1 MKKTLVKKVD
11 RKNIDSEVLKASTDI
26 LKSGGLVSF
35 PTETVYGLGANAL
48 DEEAVKSIFKA
59 KGRPSDNPLIVH
71 IYNSEQVRDLA
82 TEISETARI
91 LIDKFWP
98 GPLTLL
104 FKKSQIV
111 SNLVS
116 ADLDTVAIRMPDD
129 EIALAI
135 LKDSNLPIA
144 APSANTSGRPSP
156 TNASH
161 VLEDLEGKVDLV
173 IDGGKTGV
181 GVESTVLDLTPDIPT
196 ILRPGGVT
204 IEELESVIGEVVYDK
219 AIESEDVTLVPK
231 SPGQKYRHYSP
242 KAKMKIFSGDT
253 ELVVK
258 EINKKA
264 NDYIKAGL
272 NIGIIATDET
282 ISKYD
287 FKNVISMGSRKNLKT
302 IGANLFNVLREF
314 DKLDVDLILSEGV
327 KECGFGKA
335 IMNRMK
341 KAAGGNETHLK

>member
-1 MKKTLVKKVD
+1 MKRTLVKKVD
-11 RKNIDSEVLKASTDI
+11 KKDIDSKVLKISTDI
-26 LKSGGLVSF
+26 LKSGGLVAF

-48 DEEAVKSIFKA
+48 DEEAVKKIFKA

-71 IYNSEQVRDLA
+71 IYDSQQIKDLT
-82 TEISETARI
+82 TEISGTANI

-104 FKKSQIV
+104 FKKSEIIPKIV
-111 SNLVS
+111 S
-116 ADLDTVAIRMPDD
+116 AGLDTVAIRMPDD

-135 LKDSNLPIA
+135 LKDSNLPLA

-161 VLEDLEGKVDLV
+161 VLEDLDGKIDLI

-181 GVESTVLDLTPDIPT
+181 GVESTVLDLTTDTPT

-219 AIESEDVTLVPK
+219 AIENEDLNLVPK

-242 KAKMKIFSGDT
+242 KANMEVFTGET
-253 ELVVK
+253 NLVVK
-258 EINKKA
+258 EIIKKV
-264 NDYIKAGL
+264 NDYTKEGL
-272 NIGIIATDET
+272 NVGVIATDET
-282 ISKYD
+282 IDNYNS
-287 FKNVISMGSRKNLKT
+287 KNVISMGSRKDLKT